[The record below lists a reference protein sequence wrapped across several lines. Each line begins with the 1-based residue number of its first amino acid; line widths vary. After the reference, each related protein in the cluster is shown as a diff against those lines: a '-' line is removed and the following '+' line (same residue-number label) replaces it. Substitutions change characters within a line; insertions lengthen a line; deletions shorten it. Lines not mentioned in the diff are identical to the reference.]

1 MLMNSKCVTFC
12 TGYLINCKFEQVE
25 RVFSANHP
33 DPLEIDKA
41 KKVLKVRQKT
51 VVDSFACSQFL
62 FHFHQHIHQICISE
76 WLILSNQDH
85 EQALVDA
92 ISRLAD
98 ISDGESGTYHT
109 IL

>member
-1 MLMNSKCVTFC
+1 M
-12 TGYLINCKFEQVE
+12 NCKFEQVE
-25 RVFSANHP
+25 RVFNVNHP

-41 KKVLKVRQKT
+41 KKVLKVRQKA
-51 VVDSFACSQFL
+51 VVDSFACSQYL
-62 FHFHQHIHQICISE
+62 FHFCQHIHQICISE
-76 WLILSNQDH
+76 CLILSNQDH